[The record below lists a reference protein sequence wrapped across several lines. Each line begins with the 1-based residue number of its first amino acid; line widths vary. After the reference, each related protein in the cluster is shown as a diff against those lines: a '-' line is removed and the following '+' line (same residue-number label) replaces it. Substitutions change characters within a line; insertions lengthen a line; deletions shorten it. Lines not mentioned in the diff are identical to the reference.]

1 MGVITI
7 SPRKKIE
14 SSDAMTDAPAI
25 EPTKRTPKTKT
36 EASTAKKSAALAGD
50 PSSAKTKVPSKT
62 EVSAAKKT
70 PASKAETSAA
80 KKSAALA
87 GDPSSAKTK
96 APSKT
101 EVSAAKKTPATKAKA
116 SAAKSSAKP
125 VGNSSSA
132 KATTSAK
139 TKASSAKTKTPAK
152 ATPSSAKT
160 KTPVKT
166 KAAVTEKTAKARKVI
181 EKSEGSGRV
190 LVIVESPSKAATLS
204 GMLGRGYIVRS
215 SKGHMKDLPKSR
227 LAIDIEH
234 DFTPEYILVKGKAS
248 LKNELLKL
256 AENASHVLL
265 ASDPDREGEAIAW
278 HLAEILGVDLNEKC
292 RVRFYEITANAVKA
306 AVKNPDYIDTNKVDA
321 QQARRILD
329 RLVGYSLSPLL
340 WKKIRYGL
348 SAGRVQS
355 VALNLICEREREILA
370 FVPDPYYVITAIAEN
385 GGRTYEL
392 RAYKLDG
399 KSLMKNNLPLGID
412 TREKADEIIAEI
424 RGNQIIVSEFKAKD
438 SLHAAPAPFRTSTLQ
453 QEASRKLS
461 MTPAHTMRIAQALYE
476 GINIPGRGHI
486 GLITYMR
493 TDSLRIS
500 NEALASCREYIA
512 ANFPPEYLPK
522 SANIFP
528 GSSKNMKVQDAHEAI
543 RPTDITLTPDSLKDT
558 LTPEQL
564 KLYSLIWRRF
574 TASQMTEA
582 VTAKST
588 VKAQAGR
595 VSLKQE
601 GETLKFDGWSRLW
614 PIDLKGSVV
623 AKIDAGEVLGLVSTQ
638 DEKKYTKPPAR
649 YSEAG
654 LIKILEENG
663 VGRPSTYAT
672 IAGTLDS
679 RGYIEKNEE
688 RRFCPTPLGMTV
700 DEFLAQYFSRKD
712 LSSIV
717 DAGFTAQME
726 KELDEVED
734 ASRKWLDVVSEFW
747 GEFSNTLHEAED
759 APKIA
764 MPGPEPIGEACPECG
779 HDLVKKRG
787 RFGEFIACSN
797 YPECK
802 YTRPILSTIG
812 VKCPQCGEGEIVKR
826 KSKKGRTFYGCS
838 RYPEC
843 DYVAWNRPAGEKCP
857 VCGEDLYVKGSTVF
871 CAKCKYKA
879 ESDTVNE

>member
-7 SPRKKIE
+7 SPVRKSVPADTSEDTRQRKAAG
-14 SSDAMTDAPAI
+14 SS
-25 EPTKRTPKTKT
+25 KTKT
-36 EASTAKKSAALAGD
+36 TTKTTKKTASA
-50 PSSAKTKVPSKT
+50 SAKTTKKT
-62 EVSAAKKT
+62 ASAKTAGTKKASATKKT
-70 PASKAETSAA
+70 PA
-80 KKSAALA
+80 
-87 GDPSSAKTK
+87 
-96 APSKT
+96 
-101 EVSAAKKTPATKAKA
+101 
-116 SAAKSSAKP
+116 KP
-125 VGNSSSA
+125 
-132 KATTSAK
+132 
-139 TKASSAKTKTPAK
+139 
-152 ATPSSAKT
+152 
-160 KTPVKT
+160 
-166 KAAVTEKTAKARKVI
+166 RKVI
-181 EKSEGSGRV
+181 STSSEDSGKI

-204 GMLGRGYIVRS
+204 GMLGKGYIVRS

-234 DFTPEYILVKGKAS
+234 DFAPEYILVKGKAA

-256 AENASHVLL
+256 AAGASRVLL

-278 HLAEILGVDLNEKC
+278 HLADILGVDLSQKC
-292 RVRFYEITANAVKA
+292 RVRFYEITANAVRT
-306 AVKNPDYIDTNKVDA
+306 AVKNPDYIDMNKVDA
-321 QQARRILD
+321 QQARRVLD
-329 RLVGYSLSPLL
+329 RLVGYTLSPLL

-355 VALNLICEREREILA
+355 VALNLICQREREIQA
-370 FVPDPYYVITAIAEN
+370 FVPDPYYIITARAEN
-385 GGRTYEL
+385 GGRVYEL

-399 KSLMKNNLPLGID
+399 KTLMKNNLPLGIN
-412 TREKADEIIAEI
+412 TKEKAEEIIAEI
-424 RGNQIIVSEFKAKD
+424 RASELVVTEFKSKD
-438 SLHAAPAPFRTSTLQ
+438 SPHSAPAPFRTSTLQ
-453 QEASRKLS
+453 QEASRRLS
-461 MTPAHTMRIAQALYE
+461 MAPARTMRVAQELYE
-476 GINIPGRGHI
+476 GVNVPGRGNI

-500 NEALASCREYIA
+500 NEALDMCRQFIA
-512 ANFPPEYLPK
+512 GTYPPAYLPK
-522 SANIFP
+522 APNVYTT
-528 GSSKNMKVQDAHEAI
+528 SSKNMKVQDAHEAI
-543 RPTDITLTPDSLKDT
+543 RPTDIALTPESLEGA
-558 LTPEQL
+558 LTPEQH

-574 TASQMTEA
+574 TASQMTPA

-595 VSLKQE
+595 VTLKQE
-601 GETLKFDGWSRLW
+601 GETLVFDGWSRLW
-614 PIDLKGSVV
+614 PLDLKGSEVT
-623 AKIDAGEVLGLVSTQ
+623 KIDAGEMLELADVQS
-638 DEKKYTKPPAR
+638 EKKATKPPSR

-654 LIKILEENG
+654 LIKTLEENG

-700 DEFLAQYFSRKD
+700 DEFLAQYFNRKD

-734 ASRKWLDVVSEFW
+734 ASRRWLDVVGEFW
-747 GEFSNTLHEAED
+747 GEFSNTLNEAED
-759 APKIA
+759 APRVPI
-764 MPGPEPIGEACPECG
+764 PEPEPIGEACPECG

-797 YPECK
+797 YPACK

-812 VKCPQCGEGEIVKR
+812 VKCPKCGEGEIVRR

-857 VCGEDLYVKGSTVF
+857 ECGEDLYRRGSSVF
-871 CAKCKYKA
+871 CATCKYKA
-879 ESDTVNE
+879 AADSADE

>member
-7 SPRKKIE
+7 PAVKKSASKVSE
-14 SSDAMTDAPAI
+14 GASEKKAAKTAKTAKTTKSVKTAAKTVKKSSGT
-25 EPTKRTPKTKT
+25 KTKT
-36 EASTAKKSAALAGD
+36 IDNSKPKKVLAD
-50 PSSAKTKVPSKT
+50 SS
-62 EVSAAKKT
+62 
-70 PASKAETSAA
+70 
-80 KKSAALA
+80 
-87 GDPSSAKTK
+87 
-96 APSKT
+96 
-101 EVSAAKKTPATKAKA
+101 
-116 SAAKSSAKP
+116 
-125 VGNSSSA
+125 
-132 KATTSAK
+132 
-139 TKASSAKTKTPAK
+139 
-152 ATPSSAKT
+152 
-160 KTPVKT
+160 
-166 KAAVTEKTAKARKVI
+166 EKGKI
-181 EKSEGSGRV
+181 

-234 DFTPEYILVKGKAS
+234 DFAPEYILVKGKAA

-256 AENASHVLL
+256 AAGASHVLL

-278 HLAEILGVDLNEKC
+278 HLADILGVNLAEKC

-306 AVKNPDYIDTNKVDA
+306 AVKNPDYIDMNKVDA

-329 RLVGYSLSPLL
+329 RLVGYTLSPLL

-370 FVPDPYYVITAIAEN
+370 FVPDPYWVITAKAEN
-385 GGRTYEL
+385 DGRVYEL
-392 RAYKLDG
+392 KAYKLDG
-399 KSLMKNNLPLGID
+399 KSLMKNNLPLGIN
-412 TREKADEIIAEI
+412 TPEKAQEIIAEI
-424 RGNQIIVSEFKAKD
+424 RANELVVSEFKAKD
-438 SLHAAPAPFRTSTLQ
+438 SVHSAPAPFRTSTLQ
-453 QEASRKLS
+453 QEASRRLS
-461 MTPAHTMRIAQALYE
+461 MAPAHTMRIAQALYE
-476 GINIPGRGHI
+476 GVNIPGRGHV

-500 NEALASCREYIA
+500 TEALASCREFIA
-512 ANFPPEYLPK
+512 ANYAPEYLPE
-522 SANIFP
+522 SPNIYAAN
-528 GSSKNMKVQDAHEAI
+528 SKNIKVQDAHEAI
-543 RPTDITLTPDSLKDT
+543 RPTDITLTPESLEGV
-558 LTPEQL
+558 LTPEQH

-574 TASQMTEA
+574 TASQMSPA
-582 VTAKST
+582 VTAKT
-588 VKAQAGR
+588 TLKVQAGR

-601 GETLKFDGWSRLW
+601 GETLKFDGWSVLW
-614 PIDLKGSVV
+614 PLDLKGSEIV
-623 AKIDAGEVLGLVSTQ
+623 KIGAGEVLGLISTQ
-638 DEKKYTKPPAR
+638 DEQKFTKPPSR

-679 RGYIEKNEE
+679 RGYIEKNEDK
-688 RRFCPTPLGMTV
+688 RFCPTSLGMTV
-700 DEFLAQYFSRKD
+700 DEFLAQYFNRKD

-726 KELDEVED
+726 KELDEVEE
-734 ASRKWLDVVSEFW
+734 AARKWLDVVGEFW
-747 GEFSNTLHEAED
+747 GEFSATLEEAQE
-759 APKIA
+759 APKVPLPA
-764 MPGPEPIGEACPECG
+764 PEPIGEACPECG

-802 YTRPILSTIG
+802 YTRPILTEIG
-812 VKCPQCGEGEIVKR
+812 VKCPKCGEGEIVKR

-857 VCGEDLYVKGSTVF
+857 ECGEELFRRGQMIF

-879 ESDTVNE
+879 ESDNPDE

>member
-7 SPRKKIE
+7 SPRKKTE
-14 SSDAMTDAPAI
+14 TSAET
-25 EPTKRTPKTKT
+25 TTPEKAT
-36 EASTAKKSAALAGD
+36 
-50 PSSAKTKVPSKT
+50 
-62 EVSAAKKT
+62 KKT
-70 PASKAETSAA
+70 SSAA
-80 KKSAALA
+80 KKSA
-87 GDPSSAKTK
+87 T
-96 APSKT
+96 
-101 EVSAAKKTPATKAKA
+101 
-116 SAAKSSAKP
+116 
-125 VGNSSSA
+125 
-132 KATTSAK
+132 
-139 TKASSAKTKTPAK
+139 AKTKTSTTKK
-152 ATPSSAKT
+152 AATTKAKT
-160 KTPVKT
+160 STKKTTTAAKT
-166 KAAVTEKTAKARKVI
+166 SSTVRKTTRTKVI
-181 EKSEGSGRV
+181 DSTSGKGKT

-204 GMLGRGYIVRS
+204 GMLGKGYIVRS

-234 DFTPEYILVKGKAS
+234 DFAPEYILVKGKAA

-256 AENASHVLL
+256 ASGASHVLL

-278 HLAEILGVDLNEKC
+278 HLADILGVDLSQKC
-292 RVRFYEITANAVKA
+292 RVRFYEITANAVRA
-306 AVKNPDYIDTNKVDA
+306 AVKNPDYIDMNKVDA

-329 RLVGYSLSPLL
+329 RLVGYTLSPLL

-355 VALNLICEREREILA
+355 VALNLICEREREIRA
-370 FVPDPYYVITAIAEN
+370 FVPDPYYVITAKAEN
-385 GGRTYEL
+385 SGRVYEL

-399 KSLMKNNLPLGID
+399 KTLMKNNLPLGIN

-424 RGNQIIVSEFKAKD
+424 KANAIVVSEFKSKNG
-438 SLHAAPAPFRTSTLQ
+438 SHSAPAPFRTSTLQ

-461 MTPAHTMRIAQALYE
+461 MAPAHTMRIAQALYE
-476 GINIPGRGHI
+476 GISIPGRGHT

-500 NEALASCREYIA
+500 NEALTSCREFISATY
-512 ANFPPEYLPK
+512 PPEYLPELPNIYA
-522 SANIFP
+522 AN
-528 GSSKNMKVQDAHEAI
+528 SKNIKVQDAHEAI
-543 RPTDITLTPDSLKDT
+543 RPTDITLTPEALSGI
-558 LTPEQL
+558 LTPEQH
-564 KLYSLIWRRF
+564 KVYSLIWRRF
-574 TASQMTEA
+574 TASQMTPA
-582 VTAKST
+582 ITAKST

-601 GETLKFDGWSRLW
+601 GETLVFDGWSKLW
-614 PIDLKGSVV
+614 PLDLKGSVV
-623 AKIDAGEVLGLVSTQ
+623 AKIDAGEVMELNAVQ

-654 LIKILEENG
+654 LIKTLEENG

-688 RRFCPTPLGMTV
+688 KRFCPTSLGMTV
-700 DEFLAQYFSRKD
+700 DDFLAQYFNRKD

-734 ASRKWLDVVSEFW
+734 SERKWLDVVGEFW

-759 APKIA
+759 APRV
-764 MPGPEPIGEACPECG
+764 PLPEPESIGEECPECG

-797 YPECK
+797 YPECR
-802 YTRPILSTIG
+802 YTRPILSSIG
-812 VKCPQCGEGEIVKR
+812 VKCPKCGEGDIVKR
-826 KSKKGRTFYGCS
+826 KSKKGKTFYGCS

-857 VCGEDLYVKGSTVF
+857 ECGEELFVRGTTLY
-871 CAKCKYKA
+871 CEKCKYKA
-879 ESDTVNE
+879 ENTSVSE